1 MKRNEMK
8 QVLNGGRNGV

>member
-8 QVLNGGRNGV
+8 KDKIF